1 MLIFCM
7 FRVRLKNHHNIF
19 LARSMGPIFV
29 KHNSVGHIFVK
40 HHPVDLFFVEDAT
53 KIEK

>member
-1 MLIFCM
+1 MLVFCM
-7 FRVRLKNHHNIF
+7 FRVRLKNHNIF
-19 LARSMGPIFV
+19 LACLVGPIFV

-40 HHPVDLFFVEDAT
+40 HHPVDYFFAKDVT

>member
-7 FRVRLKNHHNIF
+7 FRVRLKNHPNIF
-19 LARSMGPIFV
+19 LVHPVGPIFV
-29 KHNSVGHIFVK
+29 KHNSMGHVFVK
-40 HHPVDLFFVEDAT
+40 QHPMDSDAT